1 MPVLLNSAGQPEP
14 PTHVVTRLRAL
25 HAGLHLRFLSQTGE
39 HWAVC
44 MTWTPEDR
52 RWERVQTGQTDPA
65 STYDI
70 IGYLPVDCSMD
81 EAPAHLERV
90 FRQYPKDEVRNMA
103 DYVQQYN
110 ETTPVAE
117 ALDAALTEVFDRPDP
132 VAPKK
137 RGRPKK
143 VS

>member
-14 PTHVVTRLRAL
+14 PTHVVGRLRAL
-25 HAGLHLRFLSQTGE
+25 HAGLHLRFLTHTKE

-52 RWERVQTGQTDPA
+52 RWERVQQGETDPA

-70 IGYLPVDCSMD
+70 IGYLPVDCGID

-90 FRQYPKDEVRNMA
+90 LRMYPKDEVRNMA
-103 DYVQQYN
+103 DHVQAYN
-110 ETTPVAE
+110 ETSATNS
-117 ALDAALTEVFDRPDP
+117 ALESALTEALEMP
-132 VAPKK
+132 VEAPKK
-137 RGRPKK
+137 RGRPRK
-143 VS
+143 VA

>member
-14 PTHVVTRLRAL
+14 PTDVVKRLRAL
-25 HAGLHLRFLSQTGE
+25 HAGLHLRFMEYTAQ

-44 MTWTPEDR
+44 MTWDSGDR
-52 RWERVQTGQTDPA
+52 RWERVQTGKTDPA

-70 IGYLPVDCSMD
+70 IGYLPIDCPVG
-81 EAPAHLERV
+81 EAPAYLERML
-90 FRQYPKDEVRNMA
+90 RQYPKDEVRNMA
-103 DYVQQYN
+103 DHVQQYN
-110 ETTPVAE
+110 ATAPV
-117 ALDAALTEVFDRPDP
+117 DAAIEEALTEALESP

-143 VS
+143 S

>member
-1 MPVLLNSAGQPEP
+1 VPVLLNSAGLPEP

-25 HAGLHLRFLSQTGE
+25 HAGLSLKFLTQTGE

-44 MTWTPEDR
+44 MAWQPDDR
-52 RWERVQTGQTDPA
+52 RWERVQQGETDPA
-65 STYDI
+65 SAYDI
-70 IGYLPVDCSMD
+70 IGYLPVDCAVD

-90 FRQYPKDEVRNMA
+90 FRMYPKDEVRNMA
-103 DYVQQYN
+103 DHVQAYN
-110 ETTPVAE
+110 ESAPVDAAIEE
-117 ALDAALTEVFDRPDP
+117 ALVEALESP
-132 VAPKK
+132 VLPKK